1 MTTIKKQSPRL
12 FFRRPLSACGTLV
25 LFFWGIFF
33 SSTLIAE
40 SFSSGL
46 FTQDVIPEVLE
57 EETCSFSTP
66 EVTYP
71 YTQLHASLFQRE
83 TKTTL
88 PPITQ
93 TWHISCS
100 QPIDGMRLWVNDM
113 AASSVT
119 DGDPTHFSLGQVNDQ
134 GSLGYYTVTLAN
146 AQVDG
151 QSVLLYHSADD
162 SVVGQP
168 QSAVTL
174 QSSQFYRWITPTG
187 TPASGQQF
195 TVTLTVSPTLNSL
208 TGTQGPLVDGAELNG
223 DLALSVS
230 FGL

>member
-1 MTTIKKQSPRL
+1 MTTIKKRCPRL
-12 FFRRPLSACGTLV
+12 FFRRPPSICGTLV
-25 LFFWGIFF
+25 LFWGCLFF

-40 SFSSGL
+40 SFSSGV
-46 FTQDVIPEVLE
+46 FAQAVMPDVLE

-71 YTQLHASLFQRE
+71 YTQLHASLFQRDSQAS
-83 TKTTL
+83 L

-100 QPIDGMRLWVNDM
+100 QPIDGIRIWVNDM

-119 DGDPTHFSLGQVNDQ
+119 DGDPTHFGLGQVNGQ

-151 QSVLLYHSADD
+151 ESVSLSQSPDETGI
-162 SVVGQP
+162 GQP
-168 QSAVTL
+168 QSSVTL
-174 QSSQFYRWITPTG
+174 QSGQFHGWVTPIG
-187 TPASGQQF
+187 TPVSGQQF
-195 TVTLTVSPTLNSL
+195 AVTLTISPTLNSL
-208 TGTQGPLVDGAELNG
+208 VDTHGPLVDGAELNG

>member
-1 MTTIKKQSPRL
+1 MV
-12 FFRRPLSACGTLV
+12 A
-25 LFFWGIFF
+25 
-33 SSTLIAE
+33 
-40 SFSSGL
+40 
-46 FTQDVIPEVLE
+46 
-57 EETCSFSTP
+57 EETCTFSTP

-71 YTQLHASLFQRE
+71 YAQLHARLFQRE

-88 PPITQ
+88 PFITQ

-113 AASSVT
+113 VANSVT
-119 DGDPTHFSLGQVNDQ
+119 DGDPTHFGLGLVNGQ

-151 QSVLLYHSADD
+151 QPVLLYHSADE

-174 QSSQFYRWITPTG
+174 QSSQFYGWVTPTG

-195 TVTLTVSPTLNSL
+195 TVTLTVFPTLNSL
-208 TGTQGPLVDGAELNG
+208 IDTQGPLVDGAELNG

>member
-1 MTTIKKQSPRL
+1 MTTIKKRYPRL
-12 FFRRPLSACGTLV
+12 CFRRPPSICGTLV
-25 LFFWGIFF
+25 LFWGSLFF

-40 SFSSGL
+40 SFSSGV
-46 FTQDVIPEVLE
+46 FAQAVMPEVLE
-57 EETCSFSTP
+57 EETCAFSTP

-71 YTQLHASLFQRE
+71 YAQLHASLFQRE
-83 TKTTL
+83 TNTPL

-100 QPIDGMRLWVNDM
+100 QPIDGMRIWVNDM

-119 DGDPTHFSLGQVNDQ
+119 DGDPTHFGLGQVNGQ

-151 QSVLLYHSADD
+151 QPASLYQSPDD
-162 SVVGQP
+162 TGVGQP
-168 QSAVTL
+168 QSVVTL
-174 QSSQFYRWITPTG
+174 QSAQFHGWVMPAG

-195 TVTLTVSPTLNSL
+195 AVTVTLSPTLNSL
-208 TGTQGPLVDGAELNG
+208 ADTHGPLVDGAELNG
-223 DLALSVS
+223 DLALQIS